1 LKALIGE
8 VKVIATIDGIIKGL
22 IYNQSEV
29 EKGMKIGD
37 IDPRINL
44 KTVNTIS
51 EKARCI
57 AGGVLE
63 AIMIHAK
70 DKVL

>member
-1 LKALIGE
+1 
-8 VKVIATIDGIIKGL
+8 VK
-22 IYNQSEV
+22 Q
-29 EKGMKIGD
+29 GMKIGD
-37 IDPRINL
+37 IDPRVNL

-63 AIMIHAK
+63 AIMMHEK
-70 DKVL
+70 DLVDLSYK